1 MRVISVR
8 RLKDFWVSHASAE
21 VPLRAWYQ
29 VTTRATWRSLEDLRQ
44 TYPSADLVERFTVF
58 NIGGNDFRLIAR
70 VEYQRQEIY
79 IRHVLTHAEYDKE
92 DWKRDPWFQRR

>member
-1 MRVISVR
+1 MRA
-8 RLKDFWVSHASAE
+8 LKAFWESHPSAE
-21 VPLRAWYQ
+21 APLRAWYQ
-29 VTTRATWRSLEDLRQ
+29 VATRATWRSLEDLRQ
-44 TYPSADLVERFTVF
+44 TYPSADLVERLTVF
-58 NIGGNDFRLIAR
+58 NIGGHDFRLIAR

>member
-1 MRVISVR
+1 MR

-21 VPLRAWYQ
+21 MQLSAWCQ
-29 VTTRATWRSLEDLRQ
+29 VATRATWRSPEALRQ
-44 TYPSADLVERFTVF
+44 TYPAADLVERLTVF

-92 DWKRDPWFQRR
+92 ELEA